1 MKVSVIV
8 PVYNVEKYLFECL
21 KRLVCQSLQE
31 IEIILV
37 NDGSTDK
44 SLDIMLE
51 YEKRFPD
58 KILIVNNTDN
68 SGAGGARNIGLQ
80 YASGEYIGFVDAD
93 DIVTVEMYEK
103 LYQRAKE
110 GDYDIVDSG
119 YYDESRDKAMLHT
132 SDELCG
138 KLDTEKRKELIVSG
152 GYLVTKIFRRDFLQ
166 RADLSFR
173 QDCILEDLE
182 TLMKLFAMADSIG
195 NVKEILYCYQDN
207 RSSTSKDVIY
217 DKYFRDTTEAIEAV
231 YRTMSVLENYK
242 DIQEA
247 VEYAI
252 VNLCAVSY
260 NACVAEAA
268 ETFKRRNP
276 EWEKKIDKY
285 MKEYISIPCE
295 ENQYI
300 KNKIDKD
307 EIERLQHIR
316 VEE

>member
-58 KILIVNNTDN
+58 KILIVNNADN

-182 TLMKLFAMADSIG
+182 TLMKLFAMEASIG
-195 NVKEILYCYQDN
+195 
-207 RSSTSKDVIY
+207 KDVIY